1 MSHFGR
7 ETLHGVRSF
16 LVTLRPE
23 TKDASMI
30 INPTNRDDIRERAI
44 ETTSEIVLKCG
55 NLSVRM
61 DDVAQELSVSK
72 RTLYE
77 IFGSKEELLVECMK
91 RHIARMSKIIADEMG
106 REEDVLTVFIK
117 HLEVLIAESRE
128 RDHNKFEDMD
138 KYPKLKKLFHEHL
151 ADMACRMR
159 GFMELGVR
167 QGVFRDDLNMDVL
180 MKSLSAMGTMAN
192 KESESGQFRYDE
204 LIDGTIVVLLRGI
217 ATPKGME
224 KLDKYRYKSNNR

>member
-1 MSHFGR
+1 
-7 ETLHGVRSF
+7 
-16 LVTLRPE
+16 
-23 TKDASMI
+23 MI

-151 ADMACRMR
+151 ADMACRMH

-180 MKSLSAMGTMAN
+180 MKSFSAMGTMAN

>member
-16 LVTLRPE
+16 PVTLRPE

-128 RDHNKFEDMD
+128 RDHNKFEDID

-180 MKSLSAMGTMAN
+180 MKSFSAMGTMAN

>member
-30 INPTNRDDIRERAI
+30 INSTNRDDIRERAI

-180 MKSLSAMGTMAN
+180 MKSFSAMGTMAN

>member
-7 ETLHGVRSF
+7 ETPHGVRSF

-30 INPTNRDDIRERAI
+30 INLTNRDDIRERAI

-180 MKSLSAMGTMAN
+180 MKSFSAMGTMAN

>member
-1 MSHFGR
+1 
-7 ETLHGVRSF
+7 
-16 LVTLRPE
+16 LRPE
-23 TKDASMI
+23 KKDVLMI
-30 INPTNRDDIRERAI
+30 FNPTNRDEIRLRAI
-44 ETTSEIVLKCG
+44 ETASEILMREK

-180 MKSLSAMGTMAN
+180 MKSFSAMGTMAN

>member
-1 MSHFGR
+1 
-7 ETLHGVRSF
+7 
-16 LVTLRPE
+16 
-23 TKDASMI
+23 
-30 INPTNRDDIRERAI
+30 
-44 ETTSEIVLKCG
+44 
-55 NLSVRM
+55 
-61 DDVAQELSVSK
+61 
-72 RTLYE
+72 
-77 IFGSKEELLVECMK
+77 
-91 RHIARMSKIIADEMG
+91 MSKIIADEMG

-180 MKSLSAMGTMAN
+180 MKSFSAMGTMAN

>member
-7 ETLHGVRSF
+7 ETLHSVRSF
-16 LVTLRPE
+16 LVSLRPE
-23 TKDASMI
+23 TKDEFMI

-61 DDVAQELSVSK
+61 DDV
-72 RTLYE
+72 
-77 IFGSKEELLVECMK
+77 
-91 RHIARMSKIIADEMG
+91 
-106 REEDVLTVFIK
+106 EEDVLTVFIK

-180 MKSLSAMGTMAN
+180 MKSFSAMGTMAN

>member
-180 MKSLSAMGTMAN
+180 MKSFSAMGTMAN

-204 LIDGTIVVLLRGI
+204 LIDGPIVVLLRGI

>member
-30 INPTNRDDIRERAI
+30 INLTNRDDIRERAI

-180 MKSLSAMGTMAN
+180 MKSFSAMGTMAN

>member
-1 MSHFGR
+1 MGIALTPVVHQEDG
-7 ETLHGVRSF
+7 GA
-16 LVTLRPE
+16 LVARRALIY
-23 TKDASMI
+23 I
-30 INPTNRDDIRERAI
+30 IRCTACRLTIAHPLLKADIRAI
-44 ETTSEIVLKCG
+44 
-55 NLSVRM
+55 
-61 DDVAQELSVSK
+61 
-72 RTLYE
+72 
-77 IFGSKEELLVECMK
+77 LVIACEKQVEGEPCLHVCM
-91 RHIARMSKIIADEMG
+91 MG

-138 KYPKLKKLFHEHL
+138 KYPKLNKLFHEHL

-180 MKSLSAMGTMAN
+180 MKAFSAMGTMAN
-192 KESESGQFRYDE
+192 KESNSNLFRYDE

-224 KLDKYRYKSNNR
+224 KLDKYRYKSNNK

>member
-44 ETTSEIVLKCG
+44 ETTSDIVLKCG

-180 MKSLSAMGTMAN
+180 MKSFSAMGTMAN

>member
-1 MSHFGR
+1 
-7 ETLHGVRSF
+7 
-16 LVTLRPE
+16 
-23 TKDASMI
+23 MI

-44 ETTSEIVLKCG
+44 ETTSDIVLKCG

-180 MKSLSAMGTMAN
+180 MKSFSAMGTMAN